1 MTQRNCSQV
10 RQGVATY
17 AWHPSLRSSERHL
30 LVSNYPFHSGI
41 PAGTHLVSNRE
52 ELLGAT

>member
-10 RQGVATY
+10 SPGAAASSR
-17 AWHPSLRSSERHL
+17 HPSLRSSERHL
-30 LVSNYPFHSGI
+30 LVSNHPFHSGI

>member
-10 RQGVATY
+10 RQGA
-17 AWHPSLRSSERHL
+17 AASSRHPSLRSSERHL
-30 LVSNYPFHSGI
+30 LVSNHPFHSGI

>member
-1 MTQRNCSQV
+1 MMRRNCSQV

-41 PAGTHLVSNRE
+41 PAGTHLASNRE

>member
-1 MTQRNCSQV
+1 MMPRNCSHV
-10 RQGVATY
+10 SPGAAAS

-30 LVSNYPFHSGI
+30 SVSKHPFHSGI
-41 PAGTHLVSNRE
+41 LARTHLVSNRE